1 MPSGDGDRD
10 EQTVTFLC
18 VYFLKGASSWNHD
31 NILHTFQIS
40 IYQKINQSVEEIHNR
55 VQIFKNKP
63 NWITNKIH
71 KHRTGWKRK

>member
-40 IYQKINQSVEEIHNR
+40 IYQKNQPECGGNS
-55 VQIFKNKP
+55 Q
-63 NWITNKIH
+63 
-71 KHRTGWKRK
+71 

>member
-40 IYQKINQSVEEIHNR
+40 KYQKNQPECGGNS
-55 VQIFKNKP
+55 Q
-63 NWITNKIH
+63 
-71 KHRTGWKRK
+71 